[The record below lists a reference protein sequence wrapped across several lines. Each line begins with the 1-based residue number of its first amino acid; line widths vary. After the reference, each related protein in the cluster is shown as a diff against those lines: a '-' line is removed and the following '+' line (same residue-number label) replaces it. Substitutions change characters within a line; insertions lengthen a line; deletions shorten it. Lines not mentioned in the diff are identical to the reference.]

1 MVIPL
6 SMLMT
11 ITGMVNQRISANLMS
26 LGALDFGI
34 IVDGAVVI
42 VEASLAK
49 LAMKQKEFG
58 RILTRKE
65 RFITVFEATKES
77 RKAILYGQ
85 LIIILVY
92 LPVMTLT
99 GVEGKMFTPMAA
111 TVVMALVAA
120 MILSITLSLQW
131 WLWSRQAKLKKKSLR
146 LFISLR
152 KFYSPILDWSLNH
165 RYKLIAFVIFFV
177 FSASLSTRLGS
188 EFIPSLDEGDVAL
201 HALRIPGTSLTQAVE
216 MQYTLEKEIVKIPEV
231 QTMFAKVGTA
241 EIATDPVPPNVAD
254 NFVILKPVANGQIQ
268 RNQNLKL
275 LLILNVWQKVFMGTT
290 MSSLSRFKCVLTNL
304 FQVSVPMLQ

>member
-1 MVIPL
+1 M
-6 SMLMT
+6 
-11 ITGMVNQRISANLMS
+11 
-26 LGALDFGI
+26 
-34 IVDGAVVI
+34 
-42 VEASLAK
+42 
-49 LAMKQKEFG
+49 G

-65 RFITVFEATKES
+65 RFITVFEATRES

-120 MILSITLSLQW
+120 MVLSITFVPAMVALVTTGEIKEEES
-131 WLWSRQAKLKKKSLR
+131 KIVHFIKKV
-146 LFISLR
+146 
-152 KFYSPILDWSLNH
+152 YSPILYWSLSH
-165 RYKLIAFVIFFV
+165 RYKLIAFVAIFFV

-216 MQYTLEKEIVKIPEV
+216 MQYALEKKSSK
-231 QTMFAKVGTA
+231 F
-241 EIATDPVPPNVAD
+241 
-254 NFVILKPVANGQIQ
+254 LK
-268 RNQNLKL
+268 
-275 LLILNVWQKVFMGTT
+275 
-290 MSSLSRFKCVLTNL
+290 
-304 FQVSVPMLQ
+304 